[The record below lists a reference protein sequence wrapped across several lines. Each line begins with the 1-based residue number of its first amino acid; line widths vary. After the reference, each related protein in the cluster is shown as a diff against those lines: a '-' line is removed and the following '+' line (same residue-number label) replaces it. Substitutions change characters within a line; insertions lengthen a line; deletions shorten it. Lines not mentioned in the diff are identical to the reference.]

1 MVVQGTGGSDDGP
14 EEDEVEIEAFG
25 KRDEKPPKAKRYVV
39 RVDKTKHAFDRRLVT
54 GRQILEKA
62 GLAPVDRY
70 RLFQKLHGGR
80 MEEVAYDRLVDLGA
94 KGVERFTTIDVKE
107 TEG

>member
-1 MVVQGTGGSDDGP
+1 MVSQIAGGPNEEP

-25 KRDEKPPKAKRYVV
+25 KRGEKPPKAKKYVV
-39 RVDKTKHAFDRRLVT
+39 RVDKTKHTFDRQVVT

-62 GLAPVDRY
+62 GLTPVDRY

-80 MEEVAYDRLVDLGA
+80 MEEVAYDRQVDLGA

>member
-1 MVVQGTGGSDDGP
+1 MAAQRAGGQEAEP
-14 EEDEVEIEAFG
+14 EEDEVEIEAYG
-25 KRDEKPPKAKRYVV
+25 KRDEQPPKAKKYVV
-39 RVDKTKHAFDRRLVT
+39 RVDKTKHTFDRPLLT
-54 GRQILEKA
+54 GRQVLEKA
-62 GLAPVDRY
+62 RLTPVDRY

-80 MEEVAYDRLVDLGA
+80 MEEVAYDRQVDLGA